1 MELQEHH
8 RGRQSLFALPTPAP
22 APTPTVTQT
31 AQLKKVPNNIKIMV
45 YITALLAI
53 SSLLSGAYA
62 VWQGA
67 GAVCYKWPLCSEYI
81 IPKYTNQWI
90 HMAHRLISLGLLFAL
105 FFSPPDY
112 IQGDSVRIMYVHVPS
127 SFIALGC
134 FGFIGIASILNLIFK
149 IKFMPLIAK
158 SLAPVGCLF
167 SIVSIVTGSLW
178 GKPTWGIWWV
188 WDARLTSMGILL
200 LFYLAYIFTW
210 RFVNSFEKANKISSV
225 IGIIGLFNLPIIKYS
240 VDWWNT
246 LHQPSSITLT
256 SAPTIHYTMLIPL
269 IIMLLGMIVYSLI
282 IFLMRYKTEVMKFKL
297 DKKKSKN

>member
-1 MELQEHH
+1 MFKNFFPNKIL
-8 RGRQSLFALPTPAP
+8 SL
-22 APTPTVTQT
+22 
-31 AQLKKVPNNIKIMV
+31 NNNL
-45 YITALLAI
+45 IT
-53 SSLLSGAYA
+53 SLLFVMILVILVG
-62 VWQGA
+62 
-67 GAVCYKWPLCSEYI
+67 
-81 IPKYTNQWI
+81 
-90 HMAHRLISLGLLFAL
+90 LIYAL
-105 FFSPPDY
+105 FISPPDY
-112 IQGDSVRIMYVHVPS
+112 IQGDSVRIMYVHVPA

-134 FGFIGIASILNLIFK
+134 FGFIGMASILNLIFK
-149 IKFMPLIAK
+149 IKFMPLMAK
-158 SLAPVGCLF
+158 SLAPVGCMF
-167 SIVSIVTGSLW
+167 SLVSIVTGSLW
-178 GKPTWGIWWV
+178 GKPTWGVWWV

-269 IIMLLGMIVYSLI
+269 IIMLLGMIVYLLI